1 MANAVATPTPA
12 STPASNPAQ
21 KTGAAD
27 ANNEIIADESIDDLE
42 QDVHP
47 VVSGFN
53 KLSIVRQGAIL
64 GGFALAIA
72 LTIAIFIWSKEPNFK
87 PLINRM
93 QDYNAQEIIEILQRE
108 GFEFE
113 IDPSSQVLMVRAD
126 EIHDARLKLAAASLI
141 DDKTVGLELLDNE
154 SNLGTSHFIETA
166 RYRRGLEG
174 ELARTIASVQA
185 IRNARVHLAIPKQ
198 SVFVRDHR
206 KPRASVFLELYA
218 GANLHKDQVE
228 AIVNLVSSSISEMD
242 KGAVSVVDQKGNLL
256 SKIESDTQELLAT
269 KQLQY
274 TERVEDSISSRVNSI
289 LKPVLGID
297 NYKAEVSADIDFT
310 VVEQSEEIF
319 NPDLIAV
326 RSEQLINEQTVNGD
340 EGGIPG
346 ALSNQPP
353 GAAEAPEQID
363 PATGEPITPMD
374 KRSET
379 TRNYEVDRTLS
390 YKQQQ
395 VGRINRLS
403 VAVVI
408 NDKQS
413 INAETGETQFIP
425 WEEAD
430 LDRLEILVKDA
441 VGFNAARGDSVNVIN
456 SPFMG
461 KAEVELGTPE
471 FWSQPW
477 FWEIMKQVLAG
488 LFLLVLIFGVIRPTI
503 NSIAN
508 KGKTDE
514 DALGLDELA
523 DAEDEFDE
531 DRVTLSGAD
540 DFLLPG
546 ASESF
551 ERQLDALKGL
561 IAEDPAR
568 VAQVVIAWINSEEGE

>member
-1 MANAVATPTPA
+1 MANAVATPNDMNAEANSPA
-12 STPASNPAQ
+12 EVLE
-21 KTGAAD
+21 D
-27 ANNEIIADESIDDLE
+27 DSIDNLE
-42 QDVHP
+42 QDIHP

-72 LTIAIFIWSKEPNFK
+72 LTIAIFIWSQEPNYK
-87 PLINRM
+87 PLINRL
-93 QDYNAQEIIEILQRE
+93 QDYNAQEIIEVLQRE

-126 EIHDARLKLAAASLI
+126 ELHDARLKLAAASLI

-218 GANLHKDQVE
+218 GASLHKDQVE

-256 SKIESDTQELLAT
+256 SKIESDGQELLAT

-289 LKPVLGID
+289 LKPVLGLE

-310 VVEQSEEIF
+310 VVEQSEEIY

-326 RSEQLINEQTVNGD
+326 RSEQLINEQTVSGN

-353 GAAEAPEQID
+353 GEANAPEQID
-363 PATGEPITPMD
+363 PVTGEPIVPLD

-379 TRNYEVDRTLS
+379 TRNYEVDRTIS

-395 VGRINRLS
+395 VGKINRLT

-408 NDKQS
+408 NDRES
-413 INAETGETQFIP
+413 TNPETGEVQFLP
-425 WEEAD
+425 WAEPD
-430 LDRLEILVKDA
+430 LERLEILVKDA

-461 KAEVELGTPE
+461 KNDIELGSPE
-471 FWSQPW
+471 FWTQPW

-508 KGKTDE
+508 KGKSDE
-514 DALGLDELA
+514 DMLGLDELS

-568 VAQVVIAWINSEEGE
+568 VAQVVIAWINSEEGK

>member
-1 MANAVATPTPA
+1 MDNAVTN
-12 STPASNPAQ
+12 STQNPADG
-21 KTGAAD
+21 TSTD
-27 ANNEIIADESIDDLE
+27 LTTDESVDNLD
-42 QDVHP
+42 QNVHP
-47 VVSGFN
+47 VVAGFN
-53 KLSIVRQGAIL
+53 KLSIVRQAAML
-64 GGFALAIA
+64 GGFALAVA
-72 LTIAIFIWSKEPNFK
+72 LTIAIFIWSQEPNFK
-87 PLINRM
+87 PLISRM
-93 QDYNAQEIIEILQRE
+93 QDYNAQEIVEVLQRE
-108 GFEFE
+108 GIEFE
-113 IDPSSQVLMVRAD
+113 IDPVSQILMVRAND
-126 EIHDARLKLAAASLI
+126 LHDARLKLAAASLI

-218 GANLHKDQVE
+218 GSALHKDQVE

-256 SKIESDTQELLAT
+256 SKIEEDSHGLLAT

-274 TERVEDSISSRVNSI
+274 TERVEDSISGRVNSI
-289 LKPVLGID
+289 LKPVLGLE

-310 VVEQSEEIF
+310 VVEQSEETF

-326 RSEQLINEQTVNGD
+326 RSEQLINEQTVSGTD
-340 EGGIPG
+340 GGIPG

-353 GAAEAPEQID
+353 GQAEAPEQID
-363 PATGEPITPMD
+363 PATGLPIPPMD

-395 VGRINRLS
+395 VGRIRRVT

-408 NDKQS
+408 NDKES
-413 INAETGETQFIP
+413 INAETGEMQFIP
-425 WEEAD
+425 WVESD
-430 LDRLEILVKDA
+430 LERLEILVKDA

-461 KAEVELGTPE
+461 KNEETLGTPE
-471 FWSQPW
+471 FWTQPW

-488 LFLLVLIFGVIRPTI
+488 LFLLVLVFGVIRPTI
-503 NSIAN
+503 HSIAN
-508 KGKTDE
+508 KGRTDE
-514 DALGLDELA
+514 EALGLDELS
-523 DAEDEFDE
+523 DSEDEFDE

-568 VAQVVIAWINSEEGE
+568 VAQVVIQWINSEDAG

>member
-1 MANAVATPTPA
+1 MDNAVANPTQ
-12 STPASNPAQ
+12 N
-21 KTGAAD
+21 KAAD
-27 ANNEIIADESIDDLE
+27 DASSDLTTNDSLE
-42 QDVHP
+42 DLDSSVHP
-47 VVSGFN
+47 VVAGFN
-53 KLSIVRQGAIL
+53 KLSIVRQAAML
-64 GGFALAIA
+64 GGLALAIA
-72 LTIAIFIWSKEPNFK
+72 LTIAIFMWSKDPNFK

-93 QDYNAQEIIEILQRE
+93 QDYNAQQIIEVLQRE
-108 GFEFE
+108 AIDFQ
-113 IDPSSQVLMVRAD
+113 IDPSSQVLLVRAD
-126 EIHDARLKLAAASLI
+126 ELHDARLKLAAASLI
-141 DDKTVGLELLDNE
+141 DDKTVGLELLDSE

-174 ELARTIASVQA
+174 ELARTIASIQA
-185 IRNARVHLAIPKQ
+185 VRNARVHLAIPKQ

-206 KPRASVFLELYA
+206 QPRASVFLELYA
-218 GANLHKDQVE
+218 GSALHNDQVE

-242 KGAVSVVDQKGNLL
+242 KGSVSVVDQKGNLL
-256 SKIESDTQELLAT
+256 SKIENDSQGLLAT

-274 TERVEDSISSRVNSI
+274 AERVEDSVSSRVNSI
-289 LKPVLGID
+289 LKPVLGVG

-310 VVEQSEEIF
+310 IVEQSEETF

-326 RSEQLINEQTVNGD
+326 RSEQLISEQTVSGA

-353 GAAEAPEQID
+353 GKASAPEQID
-363 PATGEPITPMD
+363 PITGQPITPMD

-395 VGRINRLS
+395 VGRINRLT

-413 INAETGETQFIP
+413 LNAETGEIELVP
-425 WEEAD
+425 WSEAG
-430 LDRLEILVKDA
+430 LQRLEILVKDA
-441 VGFNAARGDSVNVIN
+441 VGFNAARGDSINVIN
-456 SPFMG
+456 SPFMS
-461 KAEVELGTPE
+461 KTDVELESPT

-503 NSIAN
+503 YSIAN
-508 KGKTDE
+508 KGRNDKGGM
-514 DALGLDELA
+514 GLDDLSDVEH
-523 DAEDEFDE
+523 EFDE

-551 ERQLDALKGL
+551 ERQIDALKGL

-568 VAQVVIAWINSEEGE
+568 VAQVVIQWINTEDA

>member
-1 MANAVATPTPA
+1 MENAVANPNQAQAQNSAGTE
-12 STPASNPAQ
+12 STDL
-21 KTGAAD
+21 T
-27 ANNEIIADESIDDLE
+27 ADESIDGLDTN
-42 QDVHP
+42 VHP
-47 VVSGFN
+47 VVAGFN
-53 KLSIVRQGAIL
+53 KLSIVRQGAML

-72 LTIAIFIWSKEPNFK
+72 LTIAIFIWSKEPNYK

-93 QDYNAQEIIEILQRE
+93 QDYNAQEIVEVLQRE

-113 IDPSSQVLMVRAD
+113 IDPTSQVLMVRAD
-126 EIHDARLKLAAASLI
+126 ELHDARLKLAAASLI

-154 SNLGTSHFIETA
+154 SSLGTSHFIETA

-242 KGAVSVVDQKGNLL
+242 KGAVSIVDQKGNLL
-256 SKIESDTQELLAT
+256 SKIESDSGELLAT

-274 TERVEDSISSRVNSI
+274 TERVENSISSRVNSI
-289 LKPVLGID
+289 LKPVLGIE
-297 NYKAEVSADIDFT
+297 NYKAEVSADIDFN
-310 VVEQSEEIF
+310 VVEQSEERF

-326 RSEQLINEQTVNGD
+326 RSEQLVDEQKISGTD
-340 EGGIPG
+340 GGIPG

-353 GAAEAPEQID
+353 GEANAPEQVD
-363 PATGEPITPMD
+363 PATGEKIVPME
-374 KRSET
+374 KRSES
-379 TRNYEVDRTLS
+379 TRNYEVDRTIS

-395 VGRINRLS
+395 VGRIKRLT

-408 NDKQS
+408 NDKES
-413 INAETGETQFIP
+413 FNPDTGEIQFVP
-425 WEEAD
+425 WSESD
-430 LDRLEILVKDA
+430 LDRLEILVKDT

-461 KAEVELGTPE
+461 KAEVALGTPE
-471 FWSQPW
+471 FWTQPW
-477 FWEIMKQVLAG
+477 FWEILKQVLAG

-503 NSIAN
+503 QSIAN
-508 KGKTDE
+508 KGRTDE
-514 DALGLDELA
+514 EALGLDDLG

-568 VAQVVIAWINSEEGE
+568 VAQVVIQWINSEED

>member
-1 MANAVATPTPA
+1 MANAVA
-12 STPASNPAQ
+12 NPAQ
-21 KTGAAD
+21 NQAAD
-27 ANNEIIADESIDDLE
+27 DASSDLTTNESLDNSDSNI
-42 QDVHP
+42 HP
-47 VVSGFN
+47 VVAGFN
-53 KLSIVRQGAIL
+53 KLSIVRQAAML

-72 LTIAIFIWSKEPNFK
+72 FTIAIFMWSKDPNFK

-93 QDYNAQEIIEILQRE
+93 QDYNAQEIIEVLQRE
-108 GFEFE
+108 GIDFK
-113 IDPSSQVLMVRAD
+113 IDPSSQILMVRAG
-126 EIHDARLKLAAASLI
+126 ELHEARLKLASVSLI

-174 ELARTIASVQA
+174 ELARTIASVQSV
-185 IRNARVHLAIPKQ
+185 RNARVHLAIPKQ

-218 GANLHKDQVE
+218 GSAMHKDQVE

-242 KGAVSVVDQKGNLL
+242 KGSVSVVDQKGNLL
-256 SKIESDTQELLAT
+256 SKIENDSQGLLAT

-274 TERVEDSISSRVNSI
+274 TEQVEDSIGSRVNSI
-289 LKPVLGID
+289 LKPVLGTE

-310 VVEQSEEIF
+310 VVEQSEETF

-326 RSEQLINEQTVNGD
+326 RSEQLINEQTVSGAD
-340 EGGIPG
+340 GGIPG

-353 GAAEAPEQID
+353 GAATAPEQID
-363 PATGEPITPMD
+363 PATGQPISPMD

-395 VGRINRLS
+395 VGRIRRVT

-408 NDKQS
+408 NDKQAL
-413 INAETGETQFIP
+413 NEETGAIEFVP
-425 WEEAD
+425 WAEAD
-430 LDRLEILVKDA
+430 LARLEILVKDA
-441 VGFNAARGDSVNVIN
+441 VGFSAARGDSVSVIN
-456 SPFMG
+456 SSFMG
-461 KAEVELGTPE
+461 KTEVELESPE
-471 FWSQPW
+471 FWTQPW
-477 FWEIMKQVLAG
+477 FWAIIKQVLAG
-488 LFLLVLIFGVIRPTI
+488 LFLLVLIFGVIRPAI
-503 NSIAN
+503 NSIAS
-508 KGKTDE
+508 KGRSNE
-514 DALGLDELA
+514 NGGGLDDLS
-523 DAEDEFDE
+523 DGGDEFGE

-568 VAQVVIAWINSEEGE
+568 VAQVVIEWIHSEDDK

>member
-1 MANAVATPTPA
+1 MDNAVTN
-12 STPASNPAQ
+12 STQNPADG
-21 KTGAAD
+21 TSTD
-27 ANNEIIADESIDDLE
+27 LTTDESVDNLD
-42 QDVHP
+42 QNVHP
-47 VVSGFN
+47 VVAGFN
-53 KLSIVRQGAIL
+53 KLSIVRQAAML

-72 LTIAIFIWSKEPNFK
+72 LTIAIFIWSQEPNFK
-87 PLINRM
+87 PLISRM
-93 QDYNAQEIIEILQRE
+93 QDYNAQEIVEVLQRE
-108 GFEFE
+108 GIEFE
-113 IDPSSQVLMVRAD
+113 IDPVSQILMVRAND
-126 EIHDARLKLAAASLI
+126 LHEARLKLAAASLI

-218 GANLHKDQVE
+218 GSALHKDQVE

-256 SKIESDTQELLAT
+256 SKIEEDSHGLLAT

-274 TERVEDSISSRVNSI
+274 TERVEDSISGRVNSI
-289 LKPVLGID
+289 LKPVLGLE

-310 VVEQSEEIF
+310 VVEQSEETF

-326 RSEQLINEQTVNGD
+326 RSEQLINEQTVSGTD
-340 EGGIPG
+340 GGIPG

-353 GAAEAPEQID
+353 GQAEAPEQID
-363 PATGEPITPMD
+363 PATGLPIPPMD

-395 VGRINRLS
+395 VGRIRRVT

-408 NDKQS
+408 NDKES
-413 INAETGETQFIP
+413 INAETGEMQFIP
-425 WEEAD
+425 WVESD
-430 LDRLEILVKDA
+430 LERLEILVKDA

-461 KAEVELGTPE
+461 KNEETLGTPE
-471 FWSQPW
+471 FWTQPW

-503 NSIAN
+503 HSIAN
-508 KGKTDE
+508 KGRTDE
-514 DALGLDELA
+514 DALGLDELS
-523 DAEDEFDE
+523 DSEDEFDE

-568 VAQVVIAWINSEEGE
+568 VAQVVIQWINSEDAG

>member
-1 MANAVATPTPA
+1 MDNAVA
-12 STPASNPAQ
+12 NPAQ
-21 KTGAAD
+21 
-27 ANNEIIADESIDDLE
+27 NQIADDASTDVTTNESFDDL
-42 QDVHP
+42 DSNMHP
-47 VVSGFN
+47 VVAGFN
-53 KLSIVRQGAIL
+53 KLSIVRQAAML

-72 LTIAIFIWSKEPNFK
+72 LTIAIFIWSQEPNYK

-93 QDYNAQEIIEILQRE
+93 QDYNAQEIVEVLQRE

-113 IDPSSQVLMVRAD
+113 IDPTSQVLMVRAD
-126 EIHDARLKLAAASLI
+126 ELHDARLKLAAASLI

-174 ELARTIASVQA
+174 ELARTIASIQA
-185 IRNARVHLAIPKQ
+185 VRNARVHLAIPKQ

-206 KPRASVFLELYA
+206 QPRASVFLELYA
-218 GANLHKDQVE
+218 GAILHKDQVE

-242 KGAVSVVDQKGNLL
+242 KGSVSVVDQKGNLL
-256 SKIESDTQELLAT
+256 SKIEHDSQELLAT

-274 TERVEDSISSRVNSI
+274 TERVEDSINSRVNSI
-289 LKPVLGID
+289 LKPVLGIE

-310 VVEQSEEIF
+310 IVEQSEETF

-326 RSEQLINEQTVNGD
+326 RSEQLINEQKVSGD

-353 GAAEAPEQID
+353 GAATAPEQIN
-363 PATGEPITPMD
+363 PVTGLPITPMD
-374 KRSET
+374 KRSES

-395 VGRINRLS
+395 VGRINRLT

-413 INAETGETQFIP
+413 LNTETGEMQFLP
-425 WEEAD
+425 WAEAD
-430 LDRLEILVKDA
+430 LERLEILVKDT

-461 KAEVELGTPE
+461 KGEIELGSPE
-471 FWSQPW
+471 FWTQPW

-503 NSIAN
+503 HSIAN
-508 KGKTDE
+508 KGRSDE
-514 DALGLDELA
+514 DGMGLDELS

-540 DFLLPG
+540 DFFLPG

-568 VAQVVIAWINSEEGE
+568 VAQVVIQWINSEDGK

>member
-1 MANAVATPTPA
+1 MENAVTKPNQT
-12 STPASNPAQ
+12 ND
-21 KTGAAD
+21 AAD
-27 ANNEIIADESIDDLE
+27 NSADPIADAAAESVERNL
-42 QDVHP
+42 HP
-47 VVSGFN
+47 VVAGFN
-53 KLSIVRQGAIL
+53 KLSIVRQGAML
-64 GGFALAIA
+64 GGIA
-72 LTIAIFIWSKEPNFK
+72 LLVAVTIAIFIWSQDPSYK

-93 QDYNAQEIIEILQRE
+93 QDYNAQEIVEVLQRE
-108 GFEFE
+108 GFEFQ

-126 EIHDARLKLAAASLI
+126 ELHDARLKLAAASLI
-141 DDKTVGLELLDNE
+141 NDKTVGLELLDND
-154 SNLGTSHFIETA
+154 SNLGTSHFIESA

-218 GANLHKDQVE
+218 GSTLHKDQVE

-242 KGAVSVVDQKGNLL
+242 KGSVSIVDQKGNLL
-256 SKIESDTQELLAT
+256 SKIENDTQGLLAN

-274 TERVEDSISSRVNSI
+274 TERVEDSISTRVNSI
-289 LKPVLGID
+289 LKPVLGTE

-310 VVEQSEEIF
+310 VVEQSQESY

-326 RSEQLINEQTVNGD
+326 RSEQLVNEQTGAGAD
-340 EGGIPG
+340 AGGIPG

-353 GAAEAPEQID
+353 GQAEAPEQID
-363 PATGEPITPMD
+363 PETGLPVPAMD
-374 KRSET
+374 RRSET
-379 TRNYEVDRTLS
+379 TRNYEVDRTIS

-395 VGRINRLS
+395 VGRINRLT
-403 VAVVI
+403 VAVVV
-408 NDKQS
+408 NDKAGV
-413 INAETGETQFIP
+413 NPETGEVGYIP
-425 WEEAD
+425 WTEPELA
-430 LDRLEILVKDA
+430 RLEILVKDA

-461 KAEVELGTPE
+461 KGEAELGSPE
-471 FWSQPW
+471 FWTQPW
-477 FWEIMKQVLAG
+477 FWEILKQVLAG

-503 NSIAN
+503 HSIAN
-508 KGKTDE
+508 KGRSDDE
-514 DALGLDELA
+514 GSELGELS
-523 DAEDEFDE
+523 DSGDDFSE

-561 IAEDPAR
+561 IAEDPLR
-568 VAQVVIAWINSEEGE
+568 VANVVIDWVNSDGE

>member
-1 MANAVATPTPA
+1 MDNAVA
-12 STPASNPAQ
+12 NPAQ
-21 KTGAAD
+21 
-27 ANNEIIADESIDDLE
+27 NQIADDASTDVTTNESFDDL
-42 QDVHP
+42 DSNMHP
-47 VVSGFN
+47 VVAGFN
-53 KLSIVRQGAIL
+53 KLSIVRQAAML

-72 LTIAIFIWSKEPNFK
+72 LTIAIFIWSQEPNYK

-93 QDYNAQEIIEILQRE
+93 QDYNAQEIVEVLQRE

-113 IDPSSQVLMVRAD
+113 IDPTSQVLMVRAD
-126 EIHDARLKLAAASLI
+126 ELHDARLKLAAASLI

-174 ELARTIASVQA
+174 ELARTIASIQA
-185 IRNARVHLAIPKQ
+185 VRNARVHLAIPKQ

-206 KPRASVFLELYA
+206 QPRASVFLELYA
-218 GANLHKDQVE
+218 GATLHKDQVE

-242 KGAVSVVDQKGNLL
+242 KGSVSVVDQKGNLL
-256 SKIESDTQELLAT
+256 SKIEHDSQELLAT

-289 LKPVLGID
+289 LKPVLGIE

-310 VVEQSEEIF
+310 VVEQSEETF

-326 RSEQLINEQTVNGD
+326 RSEQLINEQTVSGA

-346 ALSNQPP
+346 ALTNQPP
-353 GAAEAPEQID
+353 GQAEAPEQID
-363 PATGEPITPMD
+363 PATGLPITPMD

-395 VGRINRLS
+395 VGRINRLT

-413 INAETGETQFIP
+413 LNAETGDMQFVPWAET
-425 WEEAD
+425 D
-430 LDRLEILVKDA
+430 LARLEILVKDA
-441 VGFNAARGDSVNVIN
+441 VGFSAARGDSVNVIN

-461 KAEVELGTPE
+461 KGEIELGSPE
-471 FWSQPW
+471 FWTQPW

-508 KGKTDE
+508 KGRHD
-514 DALGLDELA
+514 DDGMGLDELA
-523 DAEDEFDE
+523 DADDEFDE
-531 DRVTLSGAD
+531 DKVTLSGAD
-540 DFLLPG
+540 NFLLPG

-568 VAQVVIAWINSEEGE
+568 VAQVVIQWINAGDD

>member
-1 MANAVATPTPA
+1 MENAVATPNP
-12 STPASNPAQ
+12 SSSN
-21 KTGAAD
+21 AD
-27 ANNEIIADESIDDLE
+27 AGTDLAVDDSIDELE
-42 QDVHP
+42 QNVHP
-47 VVSGFN
+47 VVAGFN

-64 GGFALAIA
+64 GGLALAVA
-72 LTIAIFIWSKEPNFK
+72 LTVSIFIWSKEPNYK

-93 QDYNAQEIIEILQRE
+93 QDYNAQEIIEVLQRE
-108 GFEFE
+108 GIEFE

-256 SKIESDTQELLAT
+256 SKIKNDNQEMLAT

-274 TERVEDSISSRVNSI
+274 TERVEDSISARVNSI
-289 LKPVLGID
+289 LKPVLGVE

-319 NPDLIAV
+319 NPDLIAI
-326 RSEQLINEQTVNGD
+326 RSEQLIDQRTVNAKD
-340 EGGIPG
+340 GGIPG

-353 GAAEAPEQID
+353 GEAAAPEQID
-363 PATGEPITPMD
+363 PATGEPIVPME

-379 TRNYEVDRTLS
+379 TRNYEVDRTIS

-395 VGRINRLS
+395 VGKINRLT
-403 VAVVI
+403 VAVVV
-408 NDKQS
+408 NDKES
-413 INAETGETQFIP
+413 INAETGDIQFLPWAET
-425 WEEAD
+425 D

-461 KAEVELGTPE
+461 KGEVGLGSPE
-471 FWSQPW
+471 FWTQPW

-503 NSIAN
+503 KSIAN
-508 KGKTDE
+508 NGKDE
-514 DALGLDELA
+514 DDLGLDELS
-523 DAEDEFDE
+523 DAEDQFDE

-540 DFLLPG
+540 DFILPG

-568 VAQVVIAWINSEEGE
+568 VAQLVISWINNGDD

>member
-1 MANAVATPTPA
+1 MENAVA
-12 STPASNPAQ
+12 NPNQAQ
-21 KTGAAD
+21 SAGDNTDLAAG
-27 ANNEIIADESIDDLE
+27 ESGDNLE
-42 QDVHP
+42 QNIHP
-47 VVSGFN
+47 VVAGFN
-53 KLSIVRQGAIL
+53 KLSIVRQGAML
-64 GGFALAIA
+64 GGIALAVA
-72 LTIAIFIWSKEPNFK
+72 LTIAVFIWSKEPNYK

-93 QDYNAQEIIEILQRE
+93 QDYNAQEIVEVLQRE

-113 IDPSSQVLMVRAD
+113 IDPTSQVLMVRAD
-126 EIHDARLKLAAASLI
+126 ELHDARLKLAAASLI
-141 DDKTVGLELLDNE
+141 DDKTVGLELLDND

-218 GANLHKDQVE
+218 GATLHKDQVE

-242 KGAVSVVDQKGNLL
+242 KGAVSIVDQKGNLL
-256 SKIESDTQELLAT
+256 SKVEHDSQELLAT

-289 LKPVLGID
+289 LKPVLGLE

-326 RSEQLINEQTVNGD
+326 RSEQLINEQTSSGAD
-340 EGGIPG
+340 GGIPG

-353 GAAEAPEQID
+353 GEANAPEQID
-363 PATGEPITPMD
+363 PATGQAITPMD

-379 TRNYEVDRTLS
+379 TRNYEVDRTIS

-395 VGRINRLS
+395 VGRINRLT

-408 NDKQS
+408 NDKES
-413 INAETGETQFIP
+413 LNKETGEIQFVP
-425 WEEAD
+425 WSEGD

-441 VGFNAARGDSVNVIN
+441 VGYNAARGDSVNVIN

-461 KAEVELGTPE
+461 KGEVELGTPE
-471 FWSQPW
+471 FWTQPW

-503 NSIAN
+503 HSIAN
-508 KGKTDE
+508 KGRTDE
-514 DALGLDELA
+514 DALGLDELS

-546 ASESF
+546 SSESF

-568 VAQVVIAWINSEEGE
+568 VAQVVIQWINTEDGQ

>member
-1 MANAVATPTPA
+1 MENAVANPNQAQATVGSE
-12 STPASNPAQ
+12 STDLTTDDSLDNADSN
-21 KTGAAD
+21 
-27 ANNEIIADESIDDLE
+27 I
-42 QDVHP
+42 HP
-47 VVSGFN
+47 VVAGFN
-53 KLSIVRQGAIL
+53 KLSIVRQGAML
-64 GGFALAIA
+64 GGFALAVA
-72 LTIAIFIWSKEPNFK
+72 LTIAIFIWSQEPNYK

-93 QDYNAQEIIEILQRE
+93 QDYNAQEIVEVLQRE

-113 IDPSSQVLMVRAD
+113 IDPTSQVLMVRAD
-126 EIHDARLKLAAASLI
+126 ELHDARLKLAAASLI

-218 GANLHKDQVE
+218 GAALHKDQVE

-242 KGAVSVVDQKGNLL
+242 KGAVSIVDQKGNLL
-256 SKIESDTQELLAT
+256 SKIENDSGELLAT

-274 TERVEDSISSRVNSI
+274 TERVENSISTRVNSI
-289 LKPVLGID
+289 LKPVLGLE

-326 RSEQLINEQTVNGD
+326 RSEQLIDEQTVSGAD
-340 EGGIPG
+340 GGIPG

-353 GAAEAPEQID
+353 GEAVAPEQID
-363 PATGEPITPMD
+363 PATGQAVTPMD

-379 TRNYEVDRTLS
+379 TRNYEVDRTIS

-395 VGRINRLS
+395 VGRIQRLT

-408 NDKQS
+408 NDKES
-413 INAETGETQFIP
+413 LNAETGEIQFIP
-425 WEEAD
+425 WSEGD

-461 KAEVELGTPE
+461 KAEVELGSPE
-471 FWSQPW
+471 FWTQPW

-503 NSIAN
+503 HSIAN
-508 KGKTDE
+508 KGRTDE
-514 DALGLDELA
+514 EALGLDELS

-568 VAQVVIAWINSEEGE
+568 VAQVVIQWINSEEGS

>member
-1 MANAVATPTPA
+1 MENAVANPNQAQAAEANADTQVEE
-12 STPASNPAQ
+12 STDN
-21 KTGAAD
+21 
-27 ANNEIIADESIDDLE
+27 LE
-42 QDVHP
+42 QDIHP
-47 VVSGFN
+47 VVAGFN
-53 KLSIVRQGAIL
+53 KLSIVRQAAMLAGV
-64 GGFALAIA
+64 ALAVA
-72 LTIAIFIWSKEPNFK
+72 LTVAVFIWSQEPNYK

-93 QDYNAQEIIEILQRE
+93 QDYNAQEIVEVLQRE

-113 IDPSSQVLMVRAD
+113 IDPTSQVLMVRAD
-126 EIHDARLKLAAASLI
+126 ELHDARLKLAAASLI
-141 DDKTVGLELLDNE
+141 DDKTVGLELLEND

-256 SKIESDTQELLAT
+256 SKVESDSQELLAT

-289 LKPVLGID
+289 LKPVLGLE

-326 RSEQLINEQTVNGD
+326 RSEQLIDEQKISGT

-353 GAAEAPEQID
+353 GDANAPEQID
-363 PATGEPITPMD
+363 PATGQPITPMD

-395 VGRINRLS
+395 VGRIKRLT
-403 VAVVI
+403 VAVVV
-408 NDKQS
+408 NDKES
-413 INAETGETQFIP
+413 LNAETGEIQFVP
-425 WEEAD
+425 WSEGD
-430 LDRLEILVKDA
+430 LERLEILVKDA
-441 VGFNAARGDSVNVIN
+441 VGFNASRGDSVNVIN

-461 KAEVELGTPE
+461 KGEVELGTPE
-471 FWSQPW
+471 FWTQPW

-503 NSIAN
+503 ASIAN
-508 KGKTDE
+508 KGRTDE
-514 DALGLDELA
+514 EALGLDELA
-523 DAEDEFDE
+523 DAEEEFDE

-568 VAQVVIAWINSEEGE
+568 VAQVVIQWINSEDAN

>member
-1 MANAVATPTPA
+1 MDNAVANPANNTADDA
-12 STPASNPAQ
+12 STDL
-21 KTGAAD
+21 TT
-27 ANNEIIADESIDDLE
+27 DESIDGLE
-42 QDVHP
+42 QNIHP
-47 VVSGFN
+47 VVAGFN
-53 KLSIVRQGAIL
+53 KLSIVRQAAML

-93 QDYNAQEIIEILQRE
+93 QDYNAQEIIEVLQRE
-108 GFEFE
+108 GIDFE
-113 IDPSSQVLMVRAD
+113 IDPASQILMVRAD
-126 EIHDARLKLAAASLI
+126 ELHDARLKLASASLI
-141 DDKTVGLELLDNE
+141 DDKTVGLELLDSE

-218 GANLHKDQVE
+218 GAALHKDQVE

-256 SKIESDTQELLAT
+256 SKIESDSQGLLAT

-289 LKPVLGID
+289 LKPVLGVE

-310 VVEQSEEIF
+310 VVEQSEETF

-326 RSEQLINEQTVNGD
+326 RSEQLINEQKTSGAD
-340 EGGIPG
+340 GGIPG
-346 ALSNQPP
+346 ALTNQPP
-353 GAAEAPEQID
+353 GAANAPEQID
-363 PATGEPITPMD
+363 PATGLPFTPMD

-395 VGRINRLS
+395 VGRIRRVT

-408 NDKQS
+408 NDKEAL
-413 INAETGETQFIP
+413 NAETGEMQFVP
-425 WEEAD
+425 WAEGD

-461 KAEVELGTPE
+461 KNEVSLGTPE
-471 FWSQPW
+471 FWTQPW

-508 KGKTDE
+508 KGRTDE
-514 DALGLDELA
+514 DGLGLDDLS

-540 DFLLPG
+540 NFLLPG
-546 ASESF
+546 ASETF

-568 VAQVVIAWINSEEGE
+568 VAQVVIQWINTEDA

>member
-1 MANAVATPTPA
+1 MDNAVA
-12 STPASNPAQ
+12 NPAQ
-21 KTGAAD
+21 NQT
-27 ANNEIIADESIDDLE
+27 ADETSTDVTTNESMDDL
-42 QDVHP
+42 DSNIHP
-47 VVSGFN
+47 VVAGFN
-53 KLSIVRQGAIL
+53 KLSIVRQAAML
-64 GGFALAIA
+64 GGFALAVA

-93 QDYNAQEIIEILQRE
+93 QDYNAQEIIEVLQRE
-108 GFEFE
+108 GIDFE
-113 IDPSSQVLMVRAD
+113 IDPTSQILMVNAD
-126 EIHDARLKLAAASLI
+126 ELHDARLKLAAASLI

-174 ELARTIASVQA
+174 ELGRTIASIQA
-185 IRNARVHLAIPKQ
+185 VRNARVHLAIPKQ

-206 KPRASVFLELYA
+206 QPRASVFLELYA
-218 GANLHKDQVE
+218 GAALHKDQVE

-242 KGAVSVVDQKGNLL
+242 KSSVSVVDQKGNLL
-256 SKIESDTQELLAT
+256 SKIEHDSQELLAT

-274 TERVEDSISSRVNSI
+274 TERVEDSISTRVNSI
-289 LKPVLGID
+289 LKPVLGVE

-310 VVEQSEEIF
+310 VVEQSEETF

-326 RSEQLINEQTVNGD
+326 RSEQLINEQTVSGAD
-340 EGGIPG
+340 GGIPG

-353 GAAEAPEQID
+353 GQAEAPEQID
-363 PATGEPITPMD
+363 PATGQPITPLD

-395 VGRINRLS
+395 VGRINRLT

-413 INAETGETQFIP
+413 VNAETGEIQFLP
-425 WEEAD
+425 WAEAD
-430 LDRLEILVKDA
+430 LERLEILVKDT

-461 KAEVELGTPE
+461 KGEVELGSPE
-471 FWSQPW
+471 FWTQPW

-508 KGKTDE
+508 KGRSDE
-514 DALGLDELA
+514 DSLGLDELS

-540 DFLLPG
+540 DFILPG

-568 VAQVVIAWINSEEGE
+568 VAQLVIQWIHADDA

>member
-1 MANAVATPTPA
+1 MENAVANPTQNAIDDA
-12 STPASNPAQ
+12 STDL
-21 KTGAAD
+21 TTD
-27 ANNEIIADESIDDLE
+27 DSIDGLE
-42 QDVHP
+42 QNIHP
-47 VVSGFN
+47 VVAGFN
-53 KLSIVRQGAIL
+53 KLSIVRQVAML
-64 GGFALAIA
+64 GGFALAVA
-72 LTIAIFIWSKEPNFK
+72 LTIAIIIWSQEPNYK

-93 QDYNAQEIIEILQRE
+93 QDYNAQEIVEVLQRE
-108 GFEFE
+108 GIEFE
-113 IDPSSQVLMVRAD
+113 IDPTSQILMVRAD
-126 EIHDARLKLAAASLI
+126 ELHDARLKLAAASLI
-141 DDKTVGLELLDNE
+141 DDKTVGLELLDND

-218 GANLHKDQVE
+218 GANLHKNQVE

-242 KGAVSVVDQKGNLL
+242 KNAVSVVDQKGNLL
-256 SKIESDTQELLAT
+256 SKIESDSQELLAT

-274 TERVEDSISSRVNSI
+274 TERVEDSISSRVNNI
-289 LKPVLGID
+289 LKPVLGVE

-326 RSEQLINEQTVNGD
+326 RSEQLISEQTVSGTD
-340 EGGIPG
+340 GGIPG

-353 GAAEAPEQID
+353 GEAQAPEQID
-363 PATGEPITPMD
+363 PVTGEAITPMD

-395 VGRINRLS
+395 VGRIRRVT

-408 NDKQS
+408 NDKES
-413 INAETGETQFIP
+413 LNSETGEIQFVP
-425 WEEAD
+425 WAEGD
-430 LDRLEILVKDA
+430 LERLEILVKDA
-441 VGFNAARGDSVNVIN
+441 VGFSAARGDSVNVIN

-461 KAEVELGTPE
+461 KNEVDLGTPE
-471 FWSQPW
+471 FWTQPW

-503 NSIAN
+503 HSIAT
-508 KGKTDE
+508 KGRTNE
-514 DALGLDELA
+514 DTLGLDELS
-523 DAEDEFDE
+523 DTEDEFDE

-551 ERQLDALKGL
+551 ERRLDALKGL

-568 VAQVVIAWINSEEGE
+568 VAQVVIQWVNTEDA

>member
-1 MANAVATPTPA
+1 MENAVANPNQAQATDGSE
-12 STPASNPAQ
+12 STDLTTDDSLDNADSN
-21 KTGAAD
+21 
-27 ANNEIIADESIDDLE
+27 I
-42 QDVHP
+42 HP
-47 VVSGFN
+47 VVAGFN
-53 KLSIVRQGAIL
+53 KLSIVRQGAML

-72 LTIAIFIWSKEPNFK
+72 LTIAIFIWSQEPNYK

-93 QDYNAQEIIEILQRE
+93 QDYNAQEIVEVLQRE

-113 IDPSSQVLMVRAD
+113 IDPTSQVLMVRAD
-126 EIHDARLKLAAASLI
+126 ELHDARLKLAAASLI

-218 GANLHKDQVE
+218 GAALHKDQVE

-242 KGAVSVVDQKGNLL
+242 KGAVSIVDQKGNLL
-256 SKIESDTQELLAT
+256 SKIENDSGELLAT

-274 TERVEDSISSRVNSI
+274 TERVENSISTRVNSI
-289 LKPVLGID
+289 LKPVLGLE

-326 RSEQLINEQTVNGD
+326 RSEQLIDEQTVSGAD
-340 EGGIPG
+340 GGIPG

-353 GAAEAPEQID
+353 GEATAPEQID
-363 PATGEPITPMD
+363 PATGQAITPMD

-379 TRNYEVDRTLS
+379 TRNYEVDRTIS

-395 VGRINRLS
+395 VGRIQRLT

-408 NDKQS
+408 NDKES
-413 INAETGETQFIP
+413 LNAETGEIQFIP
-425 WEEAD
+425 WSEGD

-461 KAEVELGTPE
+461 KAEVELGSPE
-471 FWSQPW
+471 FWTQPW

-503 NSIAN
+503 HSIAN
-508 KGKTDE
+508 KGRTDE
-514 DALGLDELA
+514 EALGLDELS

-568 VAQVVIAWINSEEGE
+568 VAQVVIQWINSEEGS

>member
-1 MANAVATPTPA
+1 MDNAVA
-12 STPASNPAQ
+12 NPAQ
-21 KTGAAD
+21 
-27 ANNEIIADESIDDLE
+27 NQIADDASTDVTTNESFDDL
-42 QDVHP
+42 DSNMHP
-47 VVSGFN
+47 VVAGFN
-53 KLSIVRQGAIL
+53 KLSIVRQAAML

-72 LTIAIFIWSKEPNFK
+72 LTIAIFIWSQEPNYK

-93 QDYNAQEIIEILQRE
+93 QDYNAQEIVEVLQRE

-113 IDPSSQVLMVRAD
+113 IDPTSQVLMVRAD
-126 EIHDARLKLAAASLI
+126 ELHDARLKLAAASLI

-174 ELARTIASVQA
+174 ELARTIASIQA
-185 IRNARVHLAIPKQ
+185 VRNARVHLAIPKQ

-206 KPRASVFLELYA
+206 QPRASVFLELYA
-218 GANLHKDQVE
+218 GAILHKDQVE

-242 KGAVSVVDQKGNLL
+242 KGSVSVVDQKGNLL
-256 SKIESDTQELLAT
+256 SKIEHDSQELLAT

-274 TERVEDSISSRVNSI
+274 TERVEDSINSRVNSI
-289 LKPVLGID
+289 LKPVLGIE

-310 VVEQSEEIF
+310 VVEQSEETF

-326 RSEQLINEQTVNGD
+326 RSEQLINEQKVSGD

-353 GAAEAPEQID
+353 GAATAPEQVN
-363 PATGEPITPMD
+363 PVTGLPITPMD
-374 KRSET
+374 KRSES

-395 VGRINRLS
+395 VGRINRLT

-413 INAETGETQFIP
+413 LNTETGEMQYLP
-425 WEEAD
+425 WAEAD
-430 LDRLEILVKDA
+430 LERLEILVKDT

-461 KAEVELGTPE
+461 KGEVELGSPE
-471 FWSQPW
+471 FWTQPW

-503 NSIAN
+503 HSIAN
-508 KGKTDE
+508 KGRSDE
-514 DALGLDELA
+514 DGMGLDELS

-540 DFLLPG
+540 DFFLPG

-568 VAQVVIAWINSEEGE
+568 VAQVVIQWINSEDGK

>member
-1 MANAVATPTPA
+1 MENAVANPNQAQATDGSE
-12 STPASNPAQ
+12 STDLTTDDSLDNADSN
-21 KTGAAD
+21 
-27 ANNEIIADESIDDLE
+27 I
-42 QDVHP
+42 HP
-47 VVSGFN
+47 VVAGFN
-53 KLSIVRQGAIL
+53 KLSIVRQGAML
-64 GGFALAIA
+64 GGFALAVA
-72 LTIAIFIWSKEPNFK
+72 LTIAIFIWSQEPNYK

-93 QDYNAQEIIEILQRE
+93 QDYNAQEIVEVLQRE

-113 IDPSSQVLMVRAD
+113 IDPTSQVLMVRAD
-126 EIHDARLKLAAASLI
+126 ELHDARLKLAAASLI

-218 GANLHKDQVE
+218 GAALHKDQVE

-242 KGAVSVVDQKGNLL
+242 KGAVSIVDQKGNLL
-256 SKIESDTQELLAT
+256 SKIENDSGELLAT

-274 TERVEDSISSRVNSI
+274 TERVENSISTRVNSI
-289 LKPVLGID
+289 LKPVLGLE

-326 RSEQLINEQTVNGD
+326 RSEQLIDEQTVSGAD
-340 EGGIPG
+340 GGIPG

-353 GAAEAPEQID
+353 GEATAPEQID
-363 PATGEPITPMD
+363 PATGQAITPMD

-379 TRNYEVDRTLS
+379 TRNYEVDRTIS

-395 VGRINRLS
+395 VGRIQRLT

-408 NDKQS
+408 NDKES
-413 INAETGETQFIP
+413 LNAETGEIQFIP
-425 WEEAD
+425 WSEGD

-461 KAEVELGTPE
+461 KAEVELGSPE
-471 FWSQPW
+471 FWTQPW

-503 NSIAN
+503 HSIAN
-508 KGKTDE
+508 KGRTDE
-514 DALGLDELA
+514 EALGLDELS

-568 VAQVVIAWINSEEGE
+568 VAQVVIQWINSEEGS